1 MTEQEAKLI
10 DLIPAMRRIAWSM
23 TRNRDAAD
31 DLVQATF
38 ERALRKQHLY
48 QPTGAL
54 IAWVQVIMR
63 NLFIDQI
70 RRDRPLSSDDDTLGV
85 SDWIAPSN
93 QDHARLL
100 TETDALIATLPAA
113 SREILMMIAVHGHS
127 YEEAAA
133 HFDIP
138 LNTVRSRLSRA
149 RATLTRKIDP
159 ETPDARGLP

>member
-1 MTEQEAKLI
+1 MTEQESKLI
-10 DLIPAMRRIAWSM
+10 DLIPAMRRIAWAM

-31 DLVQATF
+31 DLVQATL

-70 RRDRPLSSDDDTLGV
+70 RRDRPLVSGDDDAAPGDP
-85 SDWIAPSN
+85 DWVAPAN

-113 SREILMMIAVHGHS
+113 SREVLMMIAVHGHS

-159 ETPDARGLP
+159 